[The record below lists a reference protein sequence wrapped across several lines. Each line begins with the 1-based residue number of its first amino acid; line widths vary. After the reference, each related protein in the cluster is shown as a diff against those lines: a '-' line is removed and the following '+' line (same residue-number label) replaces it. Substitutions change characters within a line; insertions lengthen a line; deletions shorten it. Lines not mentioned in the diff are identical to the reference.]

1 MRFRLPIIL
10 PVLAF
15 ATVAVAH
22 SGVKDPTVMARMN
35 GMTDLG
41 RASKTLGEM
50 MQGKT
55 AFDAGAAQAAAA
67 ELATQAA
74 LIPDRFRDPAT
85 DPKSEALPIIWEQF
99 DDFLAIAARMKVA
112 AESAQG
118 ITTLDDLNAAFAA
131 IGQTCRDCH
140 RTYRKP

>member
-15 ATVAVAH
+15 ATVAGAH